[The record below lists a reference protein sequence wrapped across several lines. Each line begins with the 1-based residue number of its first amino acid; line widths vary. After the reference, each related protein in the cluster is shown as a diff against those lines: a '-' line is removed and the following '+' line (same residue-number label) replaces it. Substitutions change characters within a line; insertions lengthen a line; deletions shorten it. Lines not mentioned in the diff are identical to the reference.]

1 MYSDKDLFASLNR
14 SRILGKACI
23 YGLSRGFIFVSGVQM
38 ELKIIFFASRIS
50 WIGKVFRN
58 IIAFPEENIGEFL

>member
-23 YGLSRGFIFVSGVQM
+23 YGLSREFIFVSGVQM
-38 ELKIIFFASRIS
+38 ELKIIFFTSRIS
-50 WIGKVFRN
+50 WIDKVFRN
-58 IIAFPEENIGEFL
+58 IIAFPEENIGKFL